1 MKYANEAMLLWYMA
15 MCSFIVLTNPE
26 AHIPFIGLHVFV
38 LALYKWMQEREN
50 GRINKVPDE

>member
-26 AHIPFIGLHVFV
+26 SHIPFIGLHVFV
-38 LALYKWMQEREN
+38 LALYKWMQEREH
-50 GRINKVPDE
+50 GYRKQVSSK